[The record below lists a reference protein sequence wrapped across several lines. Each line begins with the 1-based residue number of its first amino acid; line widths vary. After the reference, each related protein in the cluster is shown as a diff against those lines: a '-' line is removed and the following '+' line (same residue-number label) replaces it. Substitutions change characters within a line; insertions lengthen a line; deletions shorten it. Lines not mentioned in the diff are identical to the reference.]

1 MARTILNILPTE
13 ILIQICLY
21 LSRDELKALHRTNST
36 FHKLL
41 ASNEFWQAKIVY
53 CLGQEG
59 RSYALAIRQDPAFS
73 LFTWDMVFLALF
85 EQWKFSFE
93 HGLAGWDFK
102 YLGRRLNVRKNPL
115 STTHETSLDAIHPQL
130 KQFHVARHIRL
141 APGTYRLQV
150 HFSQRNPSQAR
161 HPNMGKRPSF
171 ENLRFN
177 VYLYDDDLPHKT
189 IIEPPRQ
196 SRLLNNPEFPR
207 KLISSTALDSASS
220 DLLVA
225 KSWNAFVP
233 IQVAEF
239 YVTRGRHEMRE
250 WRTVLVEIAE
260 DEGGDDDEKAPMSI
274 DELELIHVTH
284 SDHLFTPLL
293 LPETL
298 PAVAPPPRK
307 RGWPLPFIYQRS
319 FRKTT
324 RIDAVEVISQS
335 LQKIVNSGNKPDVL
349 MTDRVCGW
357 PNIAVGGS
365 GYTEYDDELVP
376 VV

>member
-260 DEGGDDDEKAPMSI
+260 DEGGDDDEKAPMVSYI
-274 DELELIHVTH
+274 VFILSAEI
-284 SDHLFTPLL
+284 
-293 LPETL
+293 
-298 PAVAPPPRK
+298 RK
-307 RGWPLPFIYQRS
+307 CLTIIR
-319 FRKTT
+319 
-324 RIDAVEVISQS
+324 
-335 LQKIVNSGNKPDVL
+335 VL
-349 MTDRVCGW
+349 MSWNSFTLLIVITFSPLSFFQKHFPLSPRLHVNEAGHCHLYISEVSARLRV
-357 PNIAVGGS
+357 
-365 GYTEYDDELVP
+365 
-376 VV
+376 